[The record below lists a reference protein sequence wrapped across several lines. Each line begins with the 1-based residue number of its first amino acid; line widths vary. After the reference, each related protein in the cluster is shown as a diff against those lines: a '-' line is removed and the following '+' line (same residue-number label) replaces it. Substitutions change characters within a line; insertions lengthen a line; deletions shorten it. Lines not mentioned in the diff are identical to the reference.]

1 MITFVSLQSQFSLI
15 RGTISLEWTLL
26 ESFSL
31 FLKGIGSLLNLNNQS
46 GDFVKQISTLD
57 QITRMSSSWAEKK
70 KEGNRSKI
78 HPPLE
83 EEKKNKR
90 RWRGR
95 PIYWISA
102 VRSLGKR
109 RPPDTYPLVH
119 ARKTLLS
126 AADGNTWE
134 SRPGVSYFTVASQ
147 NSRLGSSEIMHVL
160 RLFMRTPGKQW
171 RCQCSRW
178 IVEVPS

>member
-90 RWRGR
+90 RWRGQYTEYR
-95 PIYWISA
+95 RYDPSEKEDPLTLTPSCTLVKRFFRQPMVAPERVGQASRISLSR
-102 VRSLGKR
+102 V
-109 RPPDTYPLVH
+109 
-119 ARKTLLS
+119 KTHDS
-126 AADGNTWE
+126 
-134 SRPGVSYFTVASQ
+134 VQV
-147 NSRLGSSEIMHVL
+147 
-160 RLFMRTPGKQW
+160 K
-171 RCQCSRW
+171 
-178 IVEVPS
+178 